1 MATPNLNLPTVPN
14 GTTNTSAAYNE
25 AMQIIDALTP
35 LAVQDKDLA
44 APPTTVG
51 GDVGK
56 RWIIAASPTGAW
68 AGQAGK
74 IALCTAPDVWAFIA
88 PPPYI
93 VAYVIDEAAEYRNL
107 GGTWTIIP

>member
-14 GTTNTSAAYNE
+14 GQTNISAAYNE
-25 AMQIIDALTP
+25 AIQILDALTA

-44 APPTTVG
+44 APPATVG

-56 RWIIAASPTGAW
+56 RWIVAASPTGAW

-74 IALCTAPDVWAFIA
+74 IALCTAANVWAFIT
-88 PPPYI
+88 PPQYI
-93 VAYVIDEAAEYRNL
+93 VAYVIDETAEYRRI
-107 GGTWTIIP
+107 GSAWTLVP

>member
-14 GTTNTSAAYNE
+14 GQTNISAAYNE

-44 APPTTVG
+44 APPTTTG

-56 RWIIAASPTGAW
+56 RWIVAAAATGAW
-68 AGQAGK
+68 AGQSGK
-74 IALCTAPDVWAFIA
+74 IALCTAADVWAFIN
-88 PPPYI
+88 PPPFV
-93 VAYVIDEAAEYRNL
+93 VAYVIDEAEEYRNMS
-107 GGTWTIIP
+107 GTWTIIP